1 MRGAYACY
9 IHLLAGTWQW
19 QAQSYYNR
27 HSLTVGRARLQV
39 FAPAREPSFAAK
51 KFMADMFAMPSSSAA
66 RNGNGCSGGGGTIPL
81 LFRNAL
87 PAPRPWEKPAALA
100 QHMHSLDQQQQN
112 GHRAAQQ
119 QPHGHQKQQQH

>member
-1 MRGAYACY
+1 MMKA
-9 IHLLAGTWQW
+9 LT
-19 QAQSYYNR
+19 NR
-27 HSLTVGRARLQV
+27 LPRCFWGQV

-66 RNGNGCSGGGGTIPL
+66 RSGNGNGNGCGGSTIPL

-100 QHMHSLDQQQQN
+100 QHMHSLDE
-112 GHRAAQQ
+112 R
-119 QPHGHQKQQQH
+119 QQHEHGERRNGTPEHQEQRQH